1 MTVRILALILAAA
14 MASGCQG
21 PTKEQTGAVI
31 GGVAGGVLGNQIGH
45 GSGRTAAV
53 IGGTLIG
60 AMAGGAIGA
69 NMDANDRYQAQQ
81 ALEYTATNQS
91 SSWRNP
97 DSGAQYSVTPVRTYE
112 TAQGPCREY
121 ETEAIINGRREV
133 VVGNACR
140 QPDGTWKAVN

>member
-1 MTVRILALILAAA
+1 LVAA
-14 MASGCQG
+14 CQG

-60 AMAGGAIGA
+60 AMVGGAVGA
-69 NMDANDRYQAQQ
+69 EMDANDRYRAQQ
-81 ALEYTATNQS
+81 ALEYTPSHQS
-91 SSWRNP
+91 TTWHNP
-97 DSGAQYSVTPVRTYE
+97 DTGNQYAVTPIRTYE

-121 ETEAIINGRREV
+121 ETEAIIDGHREV

-140 QPDGTWKAVN
+140 QSDGTWKAVN